1 MGLAGKF
8 IFHMGE
14 EYSRHG
20 EIIEQISDEIILV
33 RFEHNCAN
41 CECSNRSSR
50 IVPISIKSLMVDIG
64 DYDDAC
70 ELFETRA
77 DLDKFLTWLDTP
89 SEKAEPSKIVKLVN

>member
-1 MGLAGKF
+1 MGLVGKF
-8 IFHMGE
+8 LFHMGD

-20 EIIEQISDEIILV
+20 EIIEQISDEIVLV
-33 RFEHNCAN
+33 RFEHGCSN

-50 IVPISIKSLMVDIG
+50 IVAISIKSLTVTID

-77 DLDKFLTWLDTP
+77 DLDKFLTWLETP
-89 SEKAEPSKIVKLVN
+89 SDNSEPAKIVKLVN